1 VAALRRKEEAI
12 EGSDLW
18 HSVRG
23 ELAAEGIRARVLP
36 VERLDDVR
44 VRVAEALADADLP
57 SPVAEDVAGDIA
69 RALPETSGSWR
80 SAVIAAVGRP
90 LTQATLTW
98 RGTTRTVAVPPHY
111 AGYAA
116 VPRAVAGRIDELL
129 RPAGFTA
136 AHCEPPLKTLAAC
149 SGLARYGRNN
159 VTYVDGLGSWLQLAA
174 CVSDAP
180 SPDDAVWGAPQAL
193 ERCERCTACLR
204 ACPTAAIGGERFLL
218 HTERCLTYHNES
230 RAPFPDWLEPSVHH
244 AAVGCLRC
252 QQVCPENGLVDLVEG
267 APEEFDERE
276 TAAILGAE
284 ETGDEPGGLDAAS
297 REKLARCGLDYAPR
311 IIARNLRTLLET

>member
-1 VAALRRKEEAI
+1 M
-12 EGSDLW
+12 EGSDPW
-18 HSVRG
+18 RRVRG
-23 ELAAEGIRARVLP
+23 ELAAEGIRTRVVR

-44 VRVAEALADADLP
+44 ARVTEALADADLP
-57 SPVAEDVAGDIA
+57 SPVGEDVAGDIA
-69 RALPETSGSWR
+69 RALPETPRPWR
-80 SAVIAAVGRP
+80 SAVIAAVARP

-98 RGTTRTVAVPPHY
+98 RGATRTVAVPPHY

-116 VPRAVAGRIDELL
+116 VPRAVAGRVDELL

-180 SPDDAVWGAPQAL
+180 PPDDAVWGAPQAL

-204 ACPTAAIGGERFLL
+204 ACPTGAIKGERFLL

-230 RAPFPDWLEPSVHH
+230 RAPFPDWLESSVHH

-252 QQVCPENGLVDLVEG
+252 QQVCPENGLVDLLE
-267 APEEFDERE
+267 ATPEEFDERE
-276 TAAILGAE
+276 TAAILAADEIG
-284 ETGDEPGGLDAAS
+284 GEPGGLNAET
-297 REKLARCGLDYAPR
+297 REKLARCGLDYAPP
-311 IIARNLRTLLET
+311 IIARNVRALLEA